1 MLWSLKWPSQCVF
14 GRVPASSSPSSS
26 SSSSFSSCLLC
37 PPPLLGL
44 RVLVYHVLTWGGV
57 PVSGCARWWPRPF
70 FFVFVFFFFFLVLVL
85 SFVLSFV
92 PPSSWGACAGLPR
105 PDLGWCHSL
114 AVRALLATSLSSSSS
129 SPSSSSS
136 SFSSFLLCPRPL
148 LGVRVLVYHVLTWVE
163 SQCWGMRCWPR
174 PFVFFLF
181 FFFVPPSV
189 ALLFLGCVCWYT
201 TS

>member
-1 MLWSLKWPSQCVF
+1 MAKPV
-14 GRVPASSSPSSS
+14 
-26 SSSSFSSCLLC
+26 CL
-37 PPPLLGL
+37 
-44 RVLVYHVLTWGGV
+44 
-57 PVSGCARWWPRPF
+57 WPRPCF
-70 FFVFVFFFFFLVLVL
+70 FFSFFFFLVLF
-85 SFVLSFV
+85 FVLSSLSPSSSWAACAGIPRPDLGWCPCVRVRALVATSLLLRLRLRLLLLPRPRPLFR
-92 PPSSWGACAGLPR
+92 PLFCSPSSWGACAGLPR

-129 SPSSSSS
+129 PSSSSSS

-181 FFFVPPSV
+181 FFFFFVPPSV